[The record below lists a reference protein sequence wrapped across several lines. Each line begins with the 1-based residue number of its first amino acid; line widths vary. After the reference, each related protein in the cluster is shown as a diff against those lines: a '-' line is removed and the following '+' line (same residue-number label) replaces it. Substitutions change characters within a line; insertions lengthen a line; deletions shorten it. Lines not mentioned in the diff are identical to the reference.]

1 MRTEAMIDAINSALR
16 KESVCSECAFDCKDG
31 KFCMLIA
38 IGARLRE
45 LTKNVAKA
53 QRLMREAVDDLKDA
67 DMLECSHCR
76 HYNSTDDITDCH
88 ALDCDEADYD
98 FMICRHEEC
107 KCKKCI
113 DGSEWQWRGFYP
125 EEGEDK

>member
-1 MRTEAMIDAINSALR
+1 MRTEAMIEAINSALR
-16 KESVCSECAFDCKDG
+16 KEGVCSKCAFDCKGG

-38 IGARLRE
+38 IGARLRT

-76 HYNSTDDITDCH
+76 HYQKMDVQKCEES
-88 ALDCDEADYD
+88 DCD
-98 FMICRHEEC
+98 CRECKEEC
-107 KCKKCI
+107 ACRYCT
-113 DGSEWQWRGFYP
+113 DNQHWEWRGFYP
-125 EEGEDK
+125 EKGEDK

>member
-1 MRTEAMIDAINSALR
+1 MRTEAMIEAINSTLR
-16 KESVCSECAFDCKDG
+16 KEGVCSECAFDCKDG

-38 IGARLRE
+38 IGARLRV

-76 HYNSTDDITDCH
+76 YYRKMDVQNAKRLIATAASVRKSALADTARIINTGSGAGSILRKEKTNS
-88 ALDCDEADYD
+88 
-98 FMICRHEEC
+98 
-107 KCKKCI
+107 
-113 DGSEWQWRGFYP
+113 G
-125 EEGEDK
+125 